1 MFAADR
7 VEACMINSQP
17 ERVHLSKIKWQPA
30 NRGWQGILPMH
41 VHAIAH
47 DIVTQ
52 GTSTRR
58 YKSVELIEAPKPM
71 LPHLKTMSTT
81 GPFYANLSNTHFCIA
96 HQLIAE
102 GGLRDQDQPDGLRL
116 EQRAHDA
123 EGALIH
129 STGVLATAY
138 SIELRSDTPAILPV
152 MREDNLVD
160 NVVSR
165 LA

>member
-1 MFAADR
+1 MSAADR
-7 VEACMINSQP
+7 VEACLINNKP
-17 ERVHLSKIKWQPA
+17 KRVHLSKIEWQPA
-30 NRGWQGILPMH
+30 KRSWQGILPMH

-52 GTSTRR
+52 RTSMGR

-81 GPFYANLSNTHFCIA
+81 GRFYATLSNAHFCIA
-96 HQLIAE
+96 HPLIAE
-102 GGLRDQDQPDGLRL
+102 GGRRDQDQPDGLRL

-138 SIELRSDTPAILPV
+138 VLK
-152 MREDNLVD
+152 
-160 NVVSR
+160 
-165 LA
+165 